1 MSYNSRVR
9 LLVILDS
16 VIVLSAIFIGY
27 FVLHPYMNVYTIP
40 MLWMSAITLLLC
52 HHLFASIYHLYQ
64 KAWEYAS
71 VGELTAIVKA
81 VTFSITVTAIVQLVV
96 YHNIYFRVLGITWML
111 HVLLI
116 GGSRFSWRMFRD
128 HYIAPNPNKK
138 RTLIVGAGS
147 AGTMVA
153 RQLLKNH
160 EADLNPIAFVDDDPN
175 KHKLQ
180 IFGIEVKGSSQDIPR
195 IVEECTD

>member
-1 MSYNSRVR
+1 M
-9 LLVILDS
+9 LVILDS

-27 FVLHPYMNVYTIP
+27 LALDPYMNVYTMP
-40 MLWMSAITLLLC
+40 MLWISSITLLLC

-81 VTFSITVTAIVQLVV
+81 VTFSITLTAIVQFSI

-116 GGSRFSWRMFRD
+116 GGSRFSWRVIRD
-128 HYIAPNPNKK
+128 HYITPNPNKK

-147 AGTMVA
+147 AGRMVA
-153 RQLLKNH
+153 RQLLKN
-160 EADLNPIAFVDDDPN
+160 
-175 KHKLQ
+175 
-180 IFGIEVKGSSQDIPR
+180 
-195 IVEECTD
+195 TDA